1 LLLKKALDSLSTTL
15 NTTKGEQMRIA
26 IMIGSVRVGRQSQKA
41 ALFLE
46 KELKKRNHEVTLID
60 LATDPLPIMEERI
73 SRDEHPPASAVRISR
88 QLKEAEAIILVT
100 PEYHGSFSGVLKNA
114 LDYFLPEFAKKVVG
128 VATATTGRFGGLNA
142 SVQLQHVVLSMG
154 AFPLPQKLIVPDV
167 PHAFDDEMNPTG
179 ELLGK
184 QAQKFL
190 DEFTWLAEAVT
201 QAHQQKKEL
210 V

>member
-1 LLLKKALDSLSTTL
+1 
-15 NTTKGEQMRIA
+15 
-26 IMIGSVRVGRQSQKA
+26 MIGSVRVGRQSHKA

-46 KELKKRNHEVTLID
+46 KELKKRSHEVTLID

-73 SRDEHPPASAVRISR
+73 TRDEDPPANAIRISR
-88 QLKEAEAIILVT
+88 QLKEADAIILVT

-142 SVQLQHVVLSMG
+142 SVQLQHVILSMG
-154 AFPLPQKLIVPDV
+154 AFALPQKLIVPDV
-167 PHAFDDEMNPTG
+167 PHAFDGEMNPTG

-190 DEFTWLAEAVT
+190 DEFTWLADAVT

>member
-1 LLLKKALDSLSTTL
+1 
-15 NTTKGEQMRIA
+15 MRIA
-26 IMIGSVRVGRQSQKA
+26 IMIGSVRIGRQSQKA
-41 ALFLE
+41 ALYLE
-46 KELKKRNHEVTLID
+46 KELRKRNQEVTLID
-60 LATDPLPIMEERI
+60 LATEQLPIMEERM
-73 SRDEHPPASAVRISR
+73 SRDVDPPAGALRISR
-88 QLKEAEAIILVT
+88 QLTEADAIILVT

-154 AFPLPQKLIVPDV
+154 AYPLPQKLIVPDI
-167 PHAFDDEMNPTG
+167 PNAFDADLNPTS
-179 ELLGK
+179 ELLSK
-184 QAQKFL
+184 QAHKFL

-201 QAHQQKKEL
+201 QASQKKKEL

>member
-1 LLLKKALDSLSTTL
+1 MP
-15 NTTKGEQMRIA
+15 TKEKPMKIA
-26 IMIGSVRVGRQSQKA
+26 IMIGSVRAGRQSQKA
-41 ALFLE
+41 ALYLE
-46 KELKKRNHEVTLID
+46 KELQKRNHEVILID

-73 SRDEHPPASAVRISR
+73 SRDEQPPVNAIKISR
-88 QLKEAEAIILVT
+88 LLKESDAVILVT

-154 AFPLPQKLIVPDV
+154 AYPLPQKLIVPDV
-167 PHAFDDEMNPTG
+167 PNAFDKEMNPTS
-179 ELLGK
+179 ELLARQG
-184 QAQKFL
+184 QKFVE
-190 DEFTWLAEAVT
+190 EFTWLAEAIR
-201 QAHQQKKEL
+201 QAQQPKKEL